1 MKTAKTIGSMVLT
14 LILSAVIGTAL
25 LCAAYALP
33 TEAIDA
39 NVRKSAE
46 VMEQEGTY
54 PTLFSW
60 CLSTLD
66 NFTDS
71 YMLIE
76 AADPSEGTV
85 LEKALANRPGIGTRD
100 PRAVLTEYALRG
112 GEFPEGTGYTRYWH
126 GYEIWLKPLLCMV
139 SYSGI
144 RIVNGF
150 FQAILAAAVCLLL
163 FRRRLQRVI
172 LPFLLT
178 WAMLM
183 PLALEKS
190 MQFSACFDVAALGII
205 GVLSVRR
212 EKAHYTFLLIGIAT
226 AYFDFLTYP
235 VFTFGMAAVVYFAAG
250 SRKNAGESLKAFL
263 RIVIC
268 WGIGYAGMWALKWV
282 LAALVTHQD
291 VFADA
296 IGQLKVRTSDLS
308 QDDVT
313 HVSVFECIARNIQW
327 FLRTP
332 VTALCGCYAVWK
344 GILFLQGRAAAK
356 DIGSMQTQPAS
367 VLLRSVLP
375 YMLVALVPIVWFAVT
390 INHSYMHI
398 FYACKTLGI
407 SVFAVLVWIAETG
420 KTRLGEMSE

>member
-1 MKTAKTIGSMVLT
+1 MKTAKTIGNMALM

-33 TEAIDA
+33 TGTIDA

-46 VMEQEGTY
+46 VMEAEGTY

-76 AADPSEGTV
+76 AADPSEGSV
-85 LEKALANRPGIGTRD
+85 LEKALANRPGIGARD
-100 PRAVLTEYALRG
+100 PRAALTDYALRDG
-112 GEFPEGTGYTRYWH
+112 KFPEGTGYTRYWH
-126 GYEIWLKPLLCMV
+126 GYEIWLKPLLCLV

-144 RIVNGF
+144 RIVNGI
-150 FQAILAAAVCLLL
+150 FQAMLAVAVCLLL
-163 FRRRLQRVI
+163 YRRGLRRVM

-183 PLALEKS
+183 PIALAKS

-212 EKAHYTFLLIGIAT
+212 EKAYYAFLFIGIAT

-250 SRKNAGESLKAFL
+250 GRKGVGKSLKEL
-263 RIVIC
+263 LWIWIC
-268 WGIGYAGMWALKWV
+268 WGIGYAGMWVLKWV
-282 LAALVTHQD
+282 LAALITRQD

-313 HVSVFECIARNIQW
+313 HVSFFECIARNIQW

-332 VTALCGCYAVWK
+332 ATALCGVYAVWK
-344 GILFLQGRAAAK
+344 GILCLRGRAAVK
-356 DIGSMQTQPAS
+356 AS
-367 VLLRSVLP
+367 GRAQVSSARALLRSVLP
-375 YMLVALVPIVWFAVT
+375 YLLVAVIPMVWFAVT

-407 SVFAVLVWIAETG
+407 SVFAILVWMAGAG
-420 KTRLGEMSE
+420 KTSF

>member
-1 MKTAKTIGSMVLT
+1 MRTAKTFCVMFVC
-14 LILSAVIGTAL
+14 LILSAAVGTAL

-33 TEAIDA
+33 VDPIDA

-46 VMEQEGTY
+46 VMEAEGLY
-54 PTLFSW
+54 PELFSW

-66 NFTDS
+66 NFTDA

-85 LEKALANRPGIGTRD
+85 LEKALANRPGIGTRN
-100 PRAVLTEYALRG
+100 PLKTLTDYALRG

-126 GYEIWLKPLLCMV
+126 GYEIWLKPLL
-139 SYSGI
+139 SITDYSGI
-144 RIVNGF
+144 RIINGI
-150 FQAILAAAVCLLL
+150 FQAALAAMVCFLLYRKKL
-163 FRRRLQRVI
+163 PQLI

-178 WAMLM
+178 WGMLM
-183 PLALEKS
+183 PVALMKS
-190 MQFSACFDVAALGII
+190 MQFSACFDIGVLGII
-205 GVLSVRR
+205 GMLTVKKERAPYV
-212 EKAHYTFLLIGIAT
+212 FLLIGIAT

-235 VFTFGMAAVVYFAAG
+235 LFTFGMAAVIYFAIEDTRGGRPAG
-250 SRKNAGESLKAFL
+250 KVL
-263 RIVIC
+263 RDFVLIGFC
-268 WGIGYAGMWALKWV
+268 WGLGYAGMWVMKWA
-282 LAALVTHQD
+282 LAALITHQD

-296 IGQLKVRTSDLS
+296 LGQVKVRTSDLS

-332 VTALCGCYAVWK
+332 VMALCAGFAIWK
-344 GILFLQGRAAAK
+344 GIAF
-356 DIGSMQTQPAS
+356 
-367 VLLRSVLP
+367 LRSDRSRTTGQRMPALPYLLIAVLP
-375 YMLVALVPIVWFAVT
+375 VLWFAAT

-407 SVFAVLVWIAETG
+407 SVFAILSWLAM
-420 KTRLGEMSE
+420 KRRDRND

>member
-1 MKTAKTIGSMVLT
+1 M
-14 LILSAVIGTAL
+14 
-25 LCAAYALP
+25 
-33 TEAIDA
+33 EA
-39 NVRKSAE
+39 
-46 VMEQEGTY
+46 EGTY

-76 AADPSEGTV
+76 AADPSEGSV
-85 LEKALANRPGIGTRD
+85 LEKALANRPGIGARD
-100 PRAVLTEYALRG
+100 PRAALTDYALRDG
-112 GEFPEGTGYTRYWH
+112 KFPEGTGYTRYWH
-126 GYEIWLKPLLCMV
+126 GYEIWLKPLLCLV

-144 RIVNGF
+144 RIVNGI
-150 FQAILAAAVCLLL
+150 FQAMLAVAVCLLL
-163 FRRRLQRVI
+163 YRRGL
-172 LPFLLT
+172 
-178 WAMLM
+178 
-183 PLALEKS
+183 
-190 MQFSACFDVAALGII
+190 DVAALGII

-212 EKAHYTFLLIGIAT
+212 EKAYYAFLFIGIAT

-250 SRKNAGESLKAFL
+250 GRKDVGKSLKEL
-263 RIVIC
+263 LWIGIC
-268 WGIGYAGMWALKWV
+268 WGIGYAGMWVLKWV
-282 LAALVTHQD
+282 LAALITRQD

-313 HVSVFECIARNIQW
+313 HVSFFECIARNIQW

-332 VTALCGCYAVWK
+332 ATALCGVYAVWK
-344 GILFLQGRAAAK
+344 GILCLRGRAAVK
-356 DIGSMQTQPAS
+356 AS
-367 VLLRSVLP
+367 GRAQVSSARALLRSVLP
-375 YMLVALVPIVWFAVT
+375 YLLVAVIPMVWFAVT

-407 SVFAVLVWIAETG
+407 SVFAILVWMAGAG
-420 KTRLGEMSE
+420 KTSF